1 MKKKKQP
8 SNKKESS
15 AKRLKQSEGKKF
27 YITTAIAYTNAA
39 PHIGHALEGIQADAI
54 ARYRRGEGRDVF
66 FLTGTDEHGDKINRI
81 ALSSG
86 KTAKAFVDEI
96 AAKFKGLK
104 KNLNLSWDDF
114 IRTTD
119 KKRHYP
125 GVYAL
130 FEKMKKK
137 GDIYVKNYRGLY
149 CVGCEKFLTEKD
161 LTPEGNCPFH
171 RKPPEV
177 VEEQNFFFRLSRYEA
192 KIREAI
198 EKGKLKI
205 YPEATKSETL
215 AFLRDGLEDVSFS
228 RSKKSVPWGIPIPES
243 DQTMYVWGD
252 ALTNYISAIGY
263 GRDEKNFKKWWPADV
278 QLIGKDIFRFH
289 AVIWPAMLMSAGLP
303 IPKSLCVHGFI
314 TVNGEKMSKSIG
326 NVIDAYE
333 PAGRYGSDALRYY
346 VLREIPSDG
355 DGDFS
360 YVRFDERYERDLAKG
375 LGNFAARTLNLLNGE
390 KIDTKKTA
398 SPEIRSEIKRMRER
412 VKKGFDEF
420 RLHEALSAVFDL
432 IKAGDVYV
440 NEKQPWKNKSEK
452 ISRDMIAYLAAITE
466 GIYPFMP
473 ETAKKLEKALGF
485 KADFYRPK
493 KISPLFPLE
502 R

>member
-1 MKKKKQP
+1 MKKKSK
-8 SNKKESS
+8 SKKE
-15 AKRLKQSEGKKF
+15 KTGKKF

-39 PHIGHALEGIQADAI
+39 PHIGHALEGVQADAI
-54 ARYRRGEGRDVF
+54 ARYRRNEGRDVF

-81 ALSSG
+81 AVSSG
-86 KTAKAFVDEI
+86 KTAKSFVNEI
-96 AAKFKGLK
+96 SAKFKGLK

-130 FEKMKKK
+130 FQKMKKR

-149 CVGCEKFLTEKD
+149 CIGCEKFLTEKD
-161 LTPEGNCPFH
+161 LTPEGSCPFH
-171 RKPPEV
+171 KKPPEV
-177 VEEQNFFFRLSRYEA
+177 VEERNFFFRLSRYGG

-215 AFLRDGLEDVSFS
+215 AFIRDGLEDVSFS

-263 GRDEKNFKKWWPADV
+263 GRDENNFKKWWPADV
-278 QLIGKDIFRFH
+278 HLIGKDIFRFH

-303 IPKSLCVHGFI
+303 IPKSLFVHGFI
-314 TVNGEKMSKSIG
+314 TVNGEKMSKTLG

-333 PAGRYGSDALRYY
+333 PASRYGPDALRYY
-346 VLREIPSDG
+346 ILREIPSDG

-360 YVRFDERYERDLAKG
+360 YERFDERYERDLAKG

-390 KIDTKKTA
+390 KIGAKKPISGEVKA
-398 SPEIRSEIKRMRER
+398 EIKRMKER
-412 VKKGFDEF
+412 VKKGFEEF
-420 RLHEALSAVFDL
+420 RLHEALAAVFDL

-452 ISRDMIAYLAAITE
+452 ISRDMTAYLAAVTE
-466 GIYPFMP
+466 GILPFMP
-473 ETAKKLEKALGF
+473 EAAKKLERALGL
-485 KADFYRPK
+485 KDGVYHPK
-493 KISPLFPLE
+493 KIPSLFPLDK
-502 R
+502 

>member
-1 MKKKKQP
+1 MKKQSSRKGSPLLKLRRT
-8 SNKKESS
+8 KE
-15 AKRLKQSEGKKF
+15 KKF

-39 PHIGHALEGIQADAI
+39 PHIGHALEAIQADAI
-54 ARYRRGEGRDVF
+54 ARYKRQLGGDVF

-81 ALSSG
+81 AVSSG
-86 KTAKAFVDEI
+86 RTAKAFVDEI
-96 AAKFKGLK
+96 SAKFKGLK
-104 KNLNLSWDDF
+104 KNLGLSFDDF

-137 GDIYVKNYRGLY
+137 GDIYVKNYKGLY
-149 CVGCEKFLTEKD
+149 CIGCEKFLTEKD
-161 LTPEGNCPFH
+161 LTEEGNCPFH
-171 RKPPEV
+171 KKPPEV
-177 VEEQNFFFRLSRYEA
+177 VEEQNFFFRLSRYGD

-198 EKGKLKI
+198 EKGRLKI

-215 AFLRDGLEDVSFS
+215 AFIRDGLEDVSFS
-228 RSKKSVPWGIPIPES
+228 RSKKSVPWGIPIPDS

-278 QLIGKDIFRFH
+278 HLIGKDIFRFH

-303 IPKSLCVHGFI
+303 IPKSLFVHGFI
-314 TVNGEKMSKSIG
+314 TVDGEKMSKTIG

-333 PAGRYGSDALRYY
+333 PASRYGSDALRYY
-346 VLREIPSDG
+346 ILREIPSDG

-360 YVRFDERYERDLAKG
+360 YDRFDERYESDLAKG
-375 LGNFAARTLNLLNGE
+375 LGNFAARTLNLLHGE
-390 KIDTKKTA
+390 KVNLKKIA
-398 SPEIRSEIKRMRER
+398 SAEVRKDIKRTEER
-412 VKKGFDEF
+412 IKKGFGEF
-420 RLHEALSAVFDL
+420 RLHESLAAVFDL
-432 IKAGDVYV
+432 IKSGDVYV
-440 NEKQPWKNKSEK
+440 NERQPWKNKSEK
-452 ISRDMIAYLAAITE
+452 ISRDLTAYLQAIQE
-466 GIYPFMP
+466 GITPFMP
-473 ETAKKLEKALGF
+473 ETAKKMEKALGLRSGI
-485 KADFYRPK
+485 YHPK
-493 KISPLFPLE
+493 KISRLFPLE